1 MALVALPGGIVLS
14 VSNGALQQAFQL
26 ISWSHIEILAVAS
39 LEPQG
44 RSRPCCK
51 PDLHPTAERAQAA
64 RRRNNTHQA
73 PTANVPPPPSPTT
86 TKVTDTAPITS
97 PPPSPPPHA
106 AVPPLPLVSLL
117 RAPPVSLPS
126 AQRPWCPRMCLP
138 SYTLLYPGLSLAC
151 AKTTPTPTAILI
163 IYPNILAAR
172 TSAKQIAC
180 FQTTAQSHCQHPS
193 TSPSVRAGCE
203 SRTFPRVLYHAIHS
217 FTRRTTT
224 SDTDT

>member
-73 PTANVPPPPSPTT
+73 PTANYPPPPSPTT
-86 TKVTDTAPITS
+86 TRSLT
-97 PPPSPPPHA
+97 PPHNITTTKSTTSRRCT
-106 AVPPLPLVSLL
+106 PPLVSLL
-117 RAPPVSLPS
+117 RAPPVSLPT
-126 AQRPWCPRMCLP
+126 AQRPWRPRMCLP

-203 SRTFPRVLYHAIHS
+203 SRTFAASPVPRHPLLYPPYNHQ
-217 FTRRTTT
+217 
-224 SDTDT
+224 